1 MQLETQFKFS
11 RNPQLKYFIRENS
24 YWYKYLNRDSNR
36 FDEFVE
42 EMKITYKLTTT
53 DKINN
58 TPSIS
63 YKGDFIKYIY
73 YIIYNYKLNNIYLEK
88 LTGKVFKEKTDLTTD
103 SANSW

>member
-58 TPSIS
+58 TLDRINTITM
-63 YKGDFIKYIY
+63 FINALK
-73 YIIYNYKLNNIYLEK
+73 
-88 LTGKVFKEKTDLTTD
+88 
-103 SANSW
+103 